1 MNEAKLV
8 KSRLEAIKE
17 SVSDILRNIE
27 YLGTEIGS
35 LHSTS
40 MQLDGTYK
48 YSYLDRSFS
57 STMYLEYA
65 KMLEYI
71 SFFAD
76 ELYSLQGKCDNII
89 SNNEM
94 KDVK

>member
-8 KSRLEAIKE
+8 KNRLEAIKE
-17 SVSDILRNIE
+17 SVSDIIKNVE

-35 LHSTS
+35 LHTVSI
-40 MQLDGTYK
+40 QLDGTYK
-48 YSYLDRSFS
+48 YAYLDRSFS
-57 STMYLEYA
+57 STMYFEYA

-71 SFFAD
+71 SFFTD
-76 ELYSLQGKCDNII
+76 ELESLRGKCDNIV